1 MLARYY
7 SSSLG
12 RFMAADPGDDTSLAD
27 PQSWN
32 KYSYVRNNPVN
43 GSDPTGNNV
52 YAAPY
57 KAPQMPSARQIGA
70 AFHSFAST
78 TGYTAKVLGIVGIG
92 LLFVPGMQSV
102 GAEVLTSAGAT
113 AAGAA
118 LTQSGATVLDPS
130 DENKSELWRAGIA
143 IVEAAAVDACFDIA
157 APNPNS
163 SEKAAATAAS
173 EVVGDLVDEGA
184 TAAAVC
190 TAADEQPQES
200 RPLVITTKEAEETP

>member
-1 MLARYY
+1 MMARYY

-12 RFMAADPGDDTSLAD
+12 RFMAVDPGDDTSLAD

-43 GSDPTGNNV
+43 GSDPTGTSV

-57 KAPQMPSARQIGA
+57 KAPQIPSARQIGA
-70 AFHSFAST
+70 AFHGFAST
-78 TGYTAKVLGIVGIG
+78 TGYTAKALGIVGIG

-102 GAEVLTSAGAT
+102 AADVLTSAGAT
-113 AAGAA
+113 AAGAT
-118 LTQSGATVLDPS
+118 LTQSGATILDPS

-143 IVEAAAVDACFDIA
+143 ILEAAAVDACFDIA

-173 EVVGDLVDEGA
+173 EMVGDLVDEGA
-184 TAAAVC
+184 TGAAVC